1 MGKQET
7 SVADKVRLAAWEKF
21 GIKLWRNP
29 VGFND
34 KNKVHYGLKK
44 GSADWI
50 GVIPLNIRPEH
61 VGCIIGAFFSI
72 ETKTDIGRMSK
83 NGKQKEWMKNRLEDG
98 CIALVARKA
107 EDVPDPKKWEFRKA

>member
-7 SVADKVRLAAWEKF
+7 SISDKVRIAAWEKY
-21 GIKLWRNP
+21 GIKLWRNNT
-29 VGFND
+29 GFD
-34 KNKVHYGLKK
+34 KLTKTHYGLKV

-50 GVIPLNIRPEH
+50 GVVPMVIEQRH

-83 NGKQKEWMKNRLEDG
+83 DGKQKEWLENRLEDG

-107 EDVPDPKKWEFRKA
+107 EDVPDPKKWEFPKK